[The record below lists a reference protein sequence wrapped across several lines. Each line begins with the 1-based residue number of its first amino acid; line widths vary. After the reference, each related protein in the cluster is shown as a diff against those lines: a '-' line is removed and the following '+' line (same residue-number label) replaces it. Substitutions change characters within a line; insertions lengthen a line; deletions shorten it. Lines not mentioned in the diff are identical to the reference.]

1 MADQIDWIA
10 LAVFLFFF
18 ILVTVMGFFA
28 ARWKAGPVSEHL
40 DEWGLGG
47 RQFGTWITWFL
58 VGGDFYT
65 AYTVIAVPALVYA
78 VGAYGFFALPYTII
92 VYPFVF
98 AVMPILWKVA
108 HANGHVTAADVVLG
122 TYGSRGL
129 ELAVAITGMIATMPY
144 IALQLIGMGVVIKA
158 MGLTGELPIVAAF
171 IILALYTYSSGLR
184 APALIAF
191 VKDIMIYIVVL
202 VAVVVVPARLG
213 GYGAVFA
220 AAGDAFAAKGG
231 ATGLTL
237 KPAQMLPYATLA
249 LGSALA
255 AFMYPHTLTGIFA
268 SKSADTIRKNAV
280 LLPAYTL
287 LLGLIALLGY
297 MAYAANI
304 KVTSTNDVVPTLFKV
319 LFPSW
324 FAGFAFSAIAIGAL
338 VPAAVM
344 SIGAANLFTRNVWKS
359 YVNPDISHA
368 GEAAVAKIAS
378 LVVKVG
384 ALAFILFLPT
394 QYALDLQLLGGLW
407 ILQTFPALV
416 FGLFTRWFRAE
427 GLLLGW
433 AVGNSLGIVD
443 GMEQRAEAAREHRS
457 RRRQL
462 CVLCRARRADP
473 QCRRRSHRDRHR
485 RADLAAQRGCRIL
498 IAVRLAAHALRSA
511 GGVSAT
517 NRLRK
522 VPMPLISISTT
533 SPALR
538 SGEAPSVPIQITSP
552 GHSVKYFVSSTM
564 NGLMP
569 KIMSLVRKRLLSLPF
584 TLTMVSILSRSTSVS
599 IHGPIGL
606 KVSAFLARHSPRS
619 AFCQLRSLTSL
630 PMV

>member
-1 MADQIDWIA
+1 MADRVDWVA
-10 LAVFLFFF
+10 LAIFLFFF

-28 ARWKAGPVSEHL
+28 ARWKSGPVSAHL

-98 AVMPILWKVA
+98 AMMPVLWKTA
-108 HANGHVTAADVVLG
+108 HANGYVTAADVVHSN
-122 TYGSRGL
+122 TNSRGL
-129 ELAVAITGMIATMPY
+129 EFAVAITGMVATMPY

-158 MGLTGELPIVAAF
+158 MGLTGELPIIAAF

-202 VAVVVVPARLG
+202 VAVVVVPSKLG

-220 AAGDAFAAKGG
+220 AASDAFAAKGG
-231 ATGLTL
+231 ETGLIL
-237 KPAQMLPYATLA
+237 KPSQMLPYATLA

-268 SKSADTIRKNAV
+268 SKSADTIRKNAI

-304 KVTSTNDVVPTLFKV
+304 KVATPNDVVPMLFKV

-324 FAGFAFSAIAIGAL
+324 FAGFAFAAIAIGAL

-359 YVNPDISHA
+359 YVDPGISHA

-384 ALAFILFLPT
+384 ALSFILFLPT

-433 AVGNSLGIVD
+433 AVGIGWGSWTGGSNGLKPLATIDLGGASYTFYVGLAALLLNVAVAAIVTVIV
-443 GMEQRAEAAREHRS
+443 GLIS
-457 RRRQL
+457 
-462 CVLCRARRADP
+462 
-473 QCRRRSHRDRHR
+473 RDR
-485 RADLAAQRGCRIL
+485 RG
-498 IAVRLAAHALRSA
+498 
-511 GGVSAT
+511 AT
-517 NRLRK
+517 
-522 VPMPLISISTT
+522 
-533 SPALR
+533 
-538 SGEAPSVPIQITSP
+538 APS
-552 GHSVKYFVSSTM
+552 
-564 NGLMP
+564 
-569 KIMSLVRKRLLSLPF
+569 
-584 TLTMVSILSRSTSVS
+584 
-599 IHGPIGL
+599 
-606 KVSAFLARHSPRS
+606 
-619 AFCQLRSLTSL
+619 
-630 PMV
+630 

>member
-1 MADQIDWIA
+1 MADQIDWIP
-10 LAVFLFFF
+10 LSIFLFFF
-18 ILVTVMGFFA
+18 ILVTVMGFLA
-28 ARWKAGPVSEHL
+28 ARWKSGPVKEHL

-98 AVMPILWKVA
+98 AVMPLLWKVA
-108 HANGHVTAADVVLG
+108 HANGHVTAADVVHG
-122 TYGSRGL
+122 AYGSRGL
-129 ELAVAITGMIATMPY
+129 ELAVAITGIVATMPY

-158 MGLTGELPIVAAF
+158 MGLTGELPIIAAF
-171 IILALYTYSSGLR
+171 VILALYTYSSGLR

-202 VAVVVVPARLG
+202 VAVVVVPAKLG
-213 GYGAVFA
+213 GYGAVFS
-220 AAGDAFAAKGG
+220 AAGDVFAAKGG
-231 ATGLTL
+231 DTGLIL
-237 KPAQMLPYATLA
+237 KPSQMLPYATLA

-268 SKSADTIRKNAV
+268 SKSADTIRKNAI

-297 MAYAANI
+297 MAHAANI
-304 KVTSTNDVVPTLFKV
+304 KVATPNDVVPLLFKV

-324 FAGFAFSAIAIGAL
+324 FAGFAFAAIAIGAL

-344 SIGAANLFTRNVWKS
+344 SIGAANLFTRNIWKF
-359 YVNPDISHA
+359 YVHPDITHA
-368 GEAAVAKIAS
+368 GEAGVAKITS
-378 LVVKVG
+378 LAVKVG

-433 AVGNSLGIVD
+433 AVGIGWGSWTAWSNGLKPIATIHLGESTYAFYV
-443 GMEQRAEAAREHRS
+443 GLGA
-457 RRRQL
+457 L
-462 CVLCRARRADP
+462 
-473 QCRRRSHRDRHR
+473 
-485 RADLAAQRGCRIL
+485 IL
-498 IAVRLAAHALRSA
+498 NIAVAAIVTLILAWVRPVPRPSPIARS
-511 GGVSAT
+511 
-517 NRLRK
+517 
-522 VPMPLISISTT
+522 
-533 SPALR
+533 
-538 SGEAPSVPIQITSP
+538 
-552 GHSVKYFVSSTM
+552 
-564 NGLMP
+564 
-569 KIMSLVRKRLLSLPF
+569 
-584 TLTMVSILSRSTSVS
+584 
-599 IHGPIGL
+599 
-606 KVSAFLARHSPRS
+606 
-619 AFCQLRSLTSL
+619 
-630 PMV
+630 

>member
-1 MADQIDWIA
+1 MADQIEWIP
-10 LAVFLFFF
+10 LSVFVFFF
-18 ILVTVMGFFA
+18 ALVTVMGFMA
-28 ARWKAGPVSEHL
+28 ARWKSGATSEHL

-47 RQFGTWITWFL
+47 RQFGTWVTWFL

-78 VGAYGFFALPYTII
+78 VGAYGFCALPYTVII
-92 VYPFVF
+92 YPFVF
-98 AVMPILWKVA
+98 AVMPVLWKVA
-108 HANGHVTAADVVLG
+108 HANGHVTAADVVHG
-122 TYGSRGL
+122 TYDSRGL
-129 ELAVAITGMIATMPY
+129 ELVVAITGMVATMPY
-144 IALQLIGMGVVIKA
+144 IALQLLGMGVVIKA

-171 IILALYTYSSGLR
+171 VILALYTYSSGLR

-202 VAVVVVPARLG
+202 VAVVVVPANLG

-220 AAGDAFAAKGG
+220 AAGEAFTAKGG

-255 AFMYPHTLTGIFA
+255 AFMYPHTLTGIFS
-268 SKSADTIRKNAV
+268 SKSDATSRKNAI

-287 LLGLIALLGY
+287 LLRLIALLGY
-297 MAYAANI
+297 MAYAAHI
-304 KVTSTNDVVPTLFKV
+304 KVDTPNDVVPALFRA

-344 SIGAANLFTRNVWKS
+344 SIGAANLFTRNVWKA
-359 YVNPDISHA
+359 YVNANITHA
-368 GEAAVAKIAS
+368 GEAAVAKIVS

-416 FGLFTRWFRAE
+416 FGLYTRWFRAE

-433 AVGNSLGIVD
+433 AVGIGWGSC
-443 GMEQRAEAAREHRS
+443 S
-457 RRRQL
+457 R
-462 CVLCRARRADP
+462 
-473 QCRRRSHRDRHR
+473 
-485 RADLAAQRGCRIL
+485 
-498 IAVRLAAHALRSA
+498 
-511 GGVSAT
+511 GGKGTQHVA
-517 NRLRK
+517 
-522 VPMPLISISTT
+522 
-533 SPALR
+533 
-538 SGEAPSVPIQITSP
+538 
-552 GHSVKYFVSSTM
+552 
-564 NGLMP
+564 
-569 KIMSLVRKRLLSLPF
+569 
-584 TLTMVSILSRSTSVS
+584 
-599 IHGPIGL
+599 
-606 KVSAFLARHSPRS
+606 
-619 AFCQLRSLTSL
+619 
-630 PMV
+630 

>member
-1 MADQIDWIA
+1 MSDQIEWVA
-10 LAVFLFFF
+10 LTVFVFFF
-18 ILVTVMGFFA
+18 ALVTVMGFFA
-28 ARWKAGPVSEHL
+28 ARWKSGPVSEHL

-98 AVMPILWKVA
+98 AVMPLLWKVA
-108 HANGHVTAADVVLG
+108 HANGHVTAADVVHG

-129 ELAVAITGMIATMPY
+129 ELAVAATGMVATMPY
-144 IALQLIGMGVVIKA
+144 IALQLVGMGAVIKT
-158 MGLTGELPIVAAF
+158 MGLTGELPIIAAF
-171 IILALYTYSSGLR
+171 VILALYTYSSGLR

-202 VAVVVVPARLG
+202 VAVVLVPAKLG

-220 AAGDAFAAKGG
+220 AANDAFAAKGG

-268 SKSADTIRKNAV
+268 SKSADTIRKNAI

-297 MAYAANI
+297 MAYAAHI
-304 KVTSTNDVVPTLFKV
+304 KVATPNDVVPMLFKT

-359 YVNPDISHA
+359 YVNPGISHA
-368 GEAAVAKIAS
+368 GEAAVAKITS

-384 ALAFILFLPT
+384 ALAFTLFLPV

-427 GLLLGW
+427 ALLLGW
-433 AVGNSLGIVD
+433 AAGIGWGTWTAWSNGLKPLATIALGEVSYSFYVGLG
-443 GMEQRAEAAREHRS
+443 A
-457 RRRQL
+457 L
-462 CVLCRARRADP
+462 
-473 QCRRRSHRDRHR
+473 
-485 RADLAAQRGCRIL
+485 IL
-498 IAVRLAAHALRSA
+498 NIAVA
-511 GGVSAT
+511 VVAT
-517 NRLRK
+517 AI
-522 VPMPLISISTT
+522 MGLIS
-533 SPALR
+533 P
-538 SGEAPSVPIQITSP
+538 
-552 GHSVKYFVSSTM
+552 
-564 NGLMP
+564 N
-569 KIMSLVRKRLLSLPF
+569 
-584 TLTMVSILSRSTSVS
+584 
-599 IHGPIGL
+599 
-606 KVSAFLARHSPRS
+606 PRG
-619 AFCQLRSLTSL
+619 ATA
-630 PMV
+630 

>member
-1 MADQIDWIA
+1 MAGQIEWVA
-10 LAVFLFFF
+10 LSVFIFFF
-18 ILVTVMGFFA
+18 ALVTVMGFFA

-47 RQFGTWITWFL
+47 RQFGTWVTWFL

-78 VGAYGFFALPYTII
+78 VGAYGFFALPYTIV

-98 AVMPILWKVA
+98 AVMPLLWKVA
-108 HANGHVTAADVVLG
+108 HANGHVTAADVVQG
-122 TYGSRGL
+122 AYGSRGL
-129 ELAVAITGMIATMPY
+129 ELAVALTGIIATMPY

-158 MGLTGELPIVAAF
+158 MGLTGEWPIIAAF
-171 IILALYTYSSGLR
+171 VVLALYTYSSGLR

-202 VAVVVVPARLG
+202 VAVVVVPSKLG

-237 KPAQMLPYATLA
+237 KPAQLLPYASLA

-297 MAYAANI
+297 MAYAAHV
-304 KVTSTNDVVPTLFKV
+304 KVDTPNDVVPALFKA

-359 YVNPDISHA
+359 FVNPEISHA
-368 GEAAVAKIAS
+368 GEAAVAKIVS

-433 AVGNSLGIVD
+433 AVGIGWGSYTAWSNGLKPLATVNLGGASYVFYVGLGALVLNIVVAVIATVI
-443 GMEQRAEAAREHRS
+443 MTAVAPKRQNAAARS
-457 RRRQL
+457 
-462 CVLCRARRADP
+462 
-473 QCRRRSHRDRHR
+473 
-485 RADLAAQRGCRIL
+485 
-498 IAVRLAAHALRSA
+498 
-511 GGVSAT
+511 
-517 NRLRK
+517 
-522 VPMPLISISTT
+522 
-533 SPALR
+533 
-538 SGEAPSVPIQITSP
+538 
-552 GHSVKYFVSSTM
+552 
-564 NGLMP
+564 
-569 KIMSLVRKRLLSLPF
+569 
-584 TLTMVSILSRSTSVS
+584 
-599 IHGPIGL
+599 
-606 KVSAFLARHSPRS
+606 
-619 AFCQLRSLTSL
+619 
-630 PMV
+630 